1 MAQPQTE
8 MSGANVR
15 IETQKVDVSLYNI
28 MIVRR
33 GVLFHN
39 TCNVYSIIR
48 GRVICSNDRIELN
61 VHI

>member
-1 MAQPQTE
+1 

-33 GVLFHN
+33 GGLV
-39 TCNVYSIIR
+39 S
-48 GRVICSNDRIELN
+48 
-61 VHI
+61 